1 MNIPFFT
8 FKHMHP
14 PMREEMTKAFHEFYD
29 SGWYVLGKG
38 TSSFEKAYAD
48 YSGVKH
54 AIGVADGLDALVI
67 ALQALD
73 LQPSDEVIVPS
84 NTYIATWLA
93 VTQVGATI
101 VPVEPDPRTFN
112 IDVNNVKEAITENTK
127 VIMPVNLYGQP
138 CLLEEIRTLADAH
151 NIIVIEDNA
160 QSQGAEYKG
169 KKTGSYGHLNAVS
182 FYPGKNLGA
191 LGEAGAIT
199 TDDDTLAE
207 KIKALRNYGSHKKY
221 HNLYLG
227 RNARIDEFQAR
238 VLEIKLNYLDHWNNE
253 RRGIAAKYDELLL
266 GLHGIVTPH
275 IADDCESVFHQY
287 IIQTDRRDDL
297 QAALREAGIGTLI
310 HYPIPPHLQP
320 AYEHLNYKEGDFP
333 IAEKLANT
341 MLSLPIYPGL
351 TLPDVESV
359 SLEIRKFF
367 SS

>member
-1 MNIPFFT
+1 MKIPFFT

-14 PMREEMTKAFHEFYD
+14 PMREAMTEAFQAFYD

-38 TSSFEKAYAD
+38 TTSFEEAYAA

-54 AIGVADGLDALVI
+54 AVGVADGLDALVI

-101 VPVEPDPRTFN
+101 VPVEPDERTFN
-112 IDVNNVKEAITENTK
+112 IDVDNIKAAITPRTK

-138 CLLEEIRTLADAH
+138 CLLQEIRTLADEH
-151 NIIVIEDNA
+151 GIIVIEDNA
-160 QSQGAEYKG
+160 QSQGAEYLG
-169 KKTGSYGHLNAVS
+169 KKTGAYGHLNAVS

-199 TDDDTLAE
+199 TDSDELAA

-227 RNARIDEFQAR
+227 RNARIDELQAR
-238 VLEIKLNYLDHWNNE
+238 LLEIKLQYLDEWNNA
-253 RRGIAAKYDELLL
+253 RRAIAGQYDALLTGIDAIK
-266 GLHGIVTPH
+266 TPY
-275 IADDCESVFHQY
+275 IAPGCHSVFHQY
-287 IIQTDRRDDL
+287 IIVTDRRDEL
-297 QAALREAGIGTLI
+297 QAAMQEVGIGTLI

-320 AYEHLNYKEGDFP
+320 AYKHLNYHIGDFP
-333 IAEKLANT
+333 IAERLANT

-351 TLPDVESV
+351 TEADVETV
-359 SLEIRKFF
+359 SKAIRSFF
-367 SS
+367 